1 MATSHT
7 VHTKGLTRFVF
18 ESDRCKLEIS
28 AKEITPLI
36 DIRSL
41 TICRDKDNNRES
53 VNHYYVHEVRNKD
66 FIYPNSLCISGR
78 RFVAAKIKN
87 KEVFVISGKVSAA
100 KGLVYEKERSIAKL
114 DSSTHYYYADIFN
127 ANRRLA
133 IVIITYI
140 SVPCFID
147 RFDIMLIDK
156 RTLDDVGSTTLII
169 DNKCNYVLASLT
181 DVPERNCV
189 LITMRN
195 EIDGCH
201 DILIVNKVP
210 LFVRSKVSRVE
221 EIKNGQA
228 AK

>member
-1 MATSHT
+1 MTTSYTIHP
-7 VHTKGLTRFVF
+7 KGLVRFAF
-18 ESDRCKLEIS
+18 ENDRCKLEIS
-28 AKEITPLI
+28 TKEITPLI

-41 TICRDKDNNRES
+41 TIRRDKDKDRES

-87 KEVFVISGKVSAA
+87 KEVFVISGKVSAT
-100 KGLVYEKERSIAKL
+100 KGLVCDKERSIAKI
-114 DSSTHYYYADIFN
+114 DNRMYYYYVDIFN

-147 RFDIMLIDK
+147 RFDIMLVDK

-169 DNKCNYVLASLT
+169 DSKCNYVLTSLIDT
-181 DVPERNCV
+181 PERNCV
-189 LITMRN
+189 LITMKN
-195 EIDGCH
+195 EVDGGH
-201 DILIVNKVP
+201 DILVVNKIP
-210 LFVRSKVSRVE
+210 LFVRSKISRVE
-221 EIKNGQA
+221 EIKHG
-228 AK
+228 